1 MSKIFSVVELEANT
15 GIQENRLMG
24 GIPDREG
31 VESSDFY
38 QELME
43 DCGDSKYVSIKVASY
58 SYGDGESENA
68 SEEDL
73 NWIKSQP
80 NFINSDEVTP
90 LQDADFIILYP
101 DQGQQFM

>member
-1 MSKIFSVVELEANT
+1 MQCTNDGRHINDISKIFSVVELEAST
-15 GIQENRLMG
+15 GIQESGLMG

-38 QELME
+38 QKLME
-43 DCGDSKYVSIKVASY
+43 DCGYSKYVSIKVASY

-73 NWIKSQP
+73 IG
-80 NFINSDEVTP
+80 
-90 LQDADFIILYP
+90 LADFMILYP